1 MLKEQNP
8 AAYSVFQ
15 QFKNN
20 ADFDTSAKIG
30 NAFDTLG
37 YFQDNVPYLANGQ
50 ASDWML
56 FEKNIIAFSPEMGD
70 GTYESHTF
78 FP

>member
-8 AAYSVFQ
+8 SAYSIFQ

-37 YFQDNVPYLANGQ
+37 YFQDNVPYLANG
-50 ASDWML
+50 
-56 FEKNIIAFSPEMGD
+56 
-70 GTYESHTF
+70 
-78 FP
+78 